1 MTRSRKPYHFLQLPN
16 YFRCIRWKA
25 ALSLGTWIRHPYFRR
40 FFLRLTNCQK
50 GEMGFFV
57 PTLFSRYEQL
67 KSVEGWQFSYWAVS
81 RRLSY
86 SNRILPWSLSIWRPR
101 GTKWWQC
108 RLLVWSSRLTA
119 FERLLRPQKRSAA
132 QEEDASSLLGNDVR
146 RWPCFFF
153 EDVVVV
159 VSSGRLYSSSYL
171 LHWRWCGEN
180 VCVPVS
186 HLTFK
191 GQFIQKSRENSSS
204 SGTCFP
210 NHVIPFSANYE
221 PNYPK
226 ENFLYFFD
234 HNWIPK
240 YVKK

>member
-86 SNRILPWSLSIWRPR
+86 SNRILRSYREACLSDDHVELSDDNVASWCDLVVWLLSRDFCGRRSDRQHKKRTHLHFLATMSVDGPASSSKTSSSLWAADVFTAAPISFIDDDVGKMCVYLWATWLSKDSLSKNREKIPAVPE
-101 GTKWWQC
+101 
-108 RLLVWSSRLTA
+108 LVSQTM
-119 FERLLRPQKRSAA
+119 
-132 QEEDASSLLGNDVR
+132 
-146 RWPCFFF
+146 
-153 EDVVVV
+153 
-159 VSSGRLYSSSYL
+159 
-171 LHWRWCGEN
+171 
-180 VCVPVS
+180 
-186 HLTFK
+186 
-191 GQFIQKSRENSSS
+191 
-204 SGTCFP
+204 
-210 NHVIPFSANYE
+210 
-221 PNYPK
+221 
-226 ENFLYFFD
+226 
-234 HNWIPK
+234 
-240 YVKK
+240 